1 MNIEMYAEQSPL
13 TRKILRWMV
22 QEGMI
27 TDPLSEADLTG
38 LQLIE
43 RTWGRREILRA
54 QLSRLSKTRRRQLIN
69 SADLETKWERYAY
82 SRFSNLNKGE
92 RLTLKKLFDEI
103 EITFG
108 FKLKPAHKARI
119 YNVRRRVY
127 NERNKSL
134 KSGNTEV

>member
-1 MNIEMYAEQSPL
+1 
-13 TRKILRWMV
+13 MV

-82 SRFSNLNKGE
+82 SRFNNLNKGE

-134 KSGNTEV
+134 K

>member
-82 SRFSNLNKGE
+82 SRTQTCTQGSYLQCP
-92 RLTLKKLFDEI
+92 T
-103 EITFG
+103 
-108 FKLKPAHKARI
+108 
-119 YNVRRRVY
+119 
-127 NERNKSL
+127 KSL
-134 KSGNTEV
+134 